1 MLARV
6 WLYLRTSPLPYLAA
20 MISGVVLG
28 RFVQYLWQ
36 YVWPQIPLIYGQAPE
51 IYLKGFFALAAA
63 ILWLIYRGHRTR
75 SRLLLWFFGVLAV
88 SWVTFLALAFVH
100 RDGITY
106 DVVIYVPFLIALA
119 FKTPSASEVISS
131 LRFLGWMV
139 AVILVGTRAAE
150 LVGLI
155 PMVDVGPSLLHFEVT
170 NYWLPLSGSIGPEGR
185 WPGPMGHNAMTGNA
199 AAMLVVLAVALK
211 TRDRWVFGVVGV
223 IVLLI
228 TASRGSQMG
237 AVVGVAVILLLGDNP
252 LTRRVGRKALIVA
265 VAIAGLIGVAYVLV
279 KNPNLTGRTTYWQL
293 ALDLWR
299 QHPVIGAGSSGIA
312 DSPLYIAGKNA
323 HNLVID
329 GAVKYGIL
337 GAALVVLILGLAGVI
352 TVKSGIRGLP
362 LSTGIFAAYLTIG
375 LVEADQGWVGLSLPW
390 LWLVLAVVLAGREAE
405 GIMRNASLNRRREPL
420 AGGTSAEAEE
430 SLAREE

>member
-1 MLARV
+1 
-6 WLYLRTSPLPYLAA
+6 
-20 MISGVVLG
+20 
-28 RFVQYLWQ
+28 
-36 YVWPQIPLIYGQAPE
+36 
-51 IYLKGFFALAAA
+51 
-63 ILWLIYRGHRTR
+63 
-75 SRLLLWFFGVLAV
+75 
-88 SWVTFLALAFVH
+88 
-100 RDGITY
+100 
-106 DVVIYVPFLIALA
+106 
-119 FKTPSASEVISS
+119 
-131 LRFLGWMV
+131 
-139 AVILVGTRAAE
+139 
-150 LVGLI
+150 
-155 PMVDVGPSLLHFEVT
+155 
-170 NYWLPLSGSIGPEGR
+170 
-185 WPGPMGHNAMTGNA
+185 
-199 AAMLVVLAVALK
+199 
-211 TRDRWVFGVVGV
+211 
-223 IVLLI
+223 
-228 TASRGSQMG
+228 MG

>member
-1 MLARV
+1 MVGVVAAAATSQHAFLPCLNRGPPTP
-6 WLYLRTSPLPYLAA
+6 YSPSPLTCAPSGSPSAVEKARESAEPDTTTMMAA
-20 MISGVVLG
+20 DVGGGSA
-28 RFVQYLWQ
+28 
-36 YVWPQIPLIYGQAPE
+36 YVE
-51 IYLKGFFALAAA
+51 AAA
-63 ILWLIYRGHRTR
+63 
-75 SRLLLWFFGVLAV
+75 VPV
-88 SWVTFLALAFVH
+88 S
-100 RDGITY
+100 
-106 DVVIYVPFLIALA
+106 
-119 FKTPSASEVISS
+119 SAPPAACTESS
-131 LRFLGWMV
+131 VRCSSNS
-139 AVILVGTRAAE
+139 GT
-150 LVGLI
+150 
-155 PMVDVGPSLLHFEVT
+155 
-170 NYWLPLSGSIGPEGR
+170 
-185 WPGPMGHNAMTGNA
+185 
-199 AAMLVVLAVALK
+199 
-211 TRDRWVFGVVGV
+211 
-223 IVLLI
+223 
-228 TASRGSQMG
+228 
-237 AVVGVAVILLLGDNP
+237 
-252 LTRRVGRKALIVA
+252 
-265 VAIAGLIGVAYVLV
+265 GVAYVLV